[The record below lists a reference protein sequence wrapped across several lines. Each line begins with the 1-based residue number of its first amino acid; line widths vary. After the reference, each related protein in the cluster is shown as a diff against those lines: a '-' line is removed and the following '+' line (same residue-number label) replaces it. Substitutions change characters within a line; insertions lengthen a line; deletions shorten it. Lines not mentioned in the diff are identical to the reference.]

1 MKLLLCIIDNFY
13 TDQVEMEMKEKGYR
27 MTEIAS
33 SGGFLKKGNTTF
45 LFGVDEEE
53 VPKLKTDLKDICLAY
68 EKHRKNDLNIRIGL
82 LHFFWMFQCFLF
94 FNQPEQMR
102 IADPFH

>member
-33 SGGFLKKGNTTF
+33 SGGFLKK
-45 LFGVDEEE
+45 
-53 VPKLKTDLKDICLAY
+53 
-68 EKHRKNDLNIRIGL
+68 
-82 LHFFWMFQCFLF
+82 
-94 FNQPEQMR
+94 
-102 IADPFH
+102 